1 MLLEEYKRL
10 VDTIDYHMDKYY
22 NEDEPEISDFE
33 YDQLMQQLKAAE
45 KEHPEWVTP
54 DSPTQKITPNPLLTL
69 EPSFQLPSL

>member
-45 KEHPEWVTP
+45 KEHPQLKALAHHV
-54 DSPTQKITPNPLLTL
+54 SP
-69 EPSFQLPSL
+69 SHLPRA